1 MKIQMKS
8 TGNSPDHYIFDGDT
22 ITAHSGDVS
31 ESFDLSA
38 LGSGGKFQSVE
49 PETLDMNPAHI
60 IRDAY
65 RDDSGEL
72 HLTLCQA
79 VGPGNWGTSEVF
91 DAAEYDPEAIQ
102 VPFNG
107 AAAGTPWALTRR
119 GKVNPNTDEV
129 IDG

>member
-1 MKIQMKS
+1 MKLTIKS
-8 TGNSPDHYIFDGDT
+8 TGNSPDHYTFDGDT

-38 LGSGGKFQSVE
+38 LGSDDKFQGVE

-72 HLTLCQA
+72 HVTLCQA
-79 VGPGNWGTSEVF
+79 VGPGHWGKSDKF
-91 DAAEYDPEAIQ
+91 DSSEYDPDAIH

-107 AAAGTPWALTRR
+107 AAAGAPWALTRQ
-119 GKVNPNTDEV
+119 GKKEPN
-129 IDG
+129 DG